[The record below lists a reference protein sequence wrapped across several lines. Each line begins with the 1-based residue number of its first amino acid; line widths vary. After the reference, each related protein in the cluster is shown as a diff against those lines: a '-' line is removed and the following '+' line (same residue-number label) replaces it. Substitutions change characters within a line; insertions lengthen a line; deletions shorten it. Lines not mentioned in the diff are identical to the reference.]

1 MTRPAQQLR
10 ELNAEYER
18 GFKAGARQ
26 AEARIEK
33 ALAVLNFEL
42 RELHEQLHRTN
53 ELLTAEMRNNNRQIE
68 VIKTHFQRRT
78 ETLKV
83 RAERAEARIEK
94 ALALHVVMADGLCR
108 ACGEILPCPT
118 IAALTDTEETKP

>member
-33 ALAVLNFEL
+33 ALAVLNFSDGSTPDEI
-42 RELHEQLHRTN
+42 R
-53 ELLTAEMRNNNRQIE
+53 RNM
-68 VIKTHFQRRT
+68 H
-78 ETLKV
+78 
-83 RAERAEARIEK
+83 
-94 ALALHVVMADGLCR
+94 
-108 ACGEILPCPT
+108 
-118 IAALTDTEETKP
+118 AALTEEKP